1 MQATVLPELDHLIA
15 FPRMQTTPPGEV
27 EKSSSDH
34 IATGSTNA
42 IDAPQGRKDVYH
54 QNRS

>member
-1 MQATVLPELDHLIA
+1 MQATVLPELDHLTV
-15 FPRMQTTPPGEV
+15 FPRMQTTPPAEV
-27 EKSSSDH
+27 EKSNSDH

-42 IDAPQGRKDVYH
+42 IDAPQGHKGVYR